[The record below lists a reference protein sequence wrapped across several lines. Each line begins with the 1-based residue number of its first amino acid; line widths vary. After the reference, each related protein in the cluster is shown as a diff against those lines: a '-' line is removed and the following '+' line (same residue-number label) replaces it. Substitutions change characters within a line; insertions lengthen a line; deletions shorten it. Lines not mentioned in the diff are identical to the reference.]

1 MTGPATAISVFH
13 PGPDPR
19 QLQQRSTDLAA
30 AASTAP
36 GFLYQRMSVDD
47 SPLLDPA
54 QAVTFETRESL
65 HAWLD
70 SDVHRKVM
78 ADSRCHN
85 IFTACPD
92 VVVGADLSP
101 PTGVGVFEHSVAD
114 GQGSSFLSTQ
124 QSLVRLSAAFPGY
137 EGACLLGPPGG
148 NGNDW
153 LSVLRFRTDQHLQA
167 WMDSSERRDA
177 LPALRSGLTSE
188 FSVVTHSTP
197 FGSILRVQDGAT
209 RVTPDWKTAMLVL
222 LVLYPTVMTL
232 SRFLGPVLSR
242 AGAEPWLAMWLSQ
255 IVSVAAMTWFLM
267 PLVTRWFRR
276 WLDPVDGAGVRV
288 SAAGAAIVALG
299 YVAFLTLFATVSW
312 LDFWDVPN

>member
-1 MTGPATAISVFH
+1 MTGTATAITVFH
-13 PGPDPR
+13 ALPDIEDFSAWRTAVADVAARAPGFV
-19 QLQQRSTDLAA
+19 STRDSACEPHLAA
-30 AASTAP
+30 AH
-36 GFLYQRMSVDD
+36 
-47 SPLLDPA
+47 
-54 QAVTFETRESL
+54 AVTFTDQASL

-70 SDVHRKVM
+70 SAGRRDAM
-78 ADSRCHN
+78 ADGRCRG

-92 VVVGADLSP
+92 ILVAEGMSP
-101 PTGVGVFEHSVAD
+101 PTGVVVFDHSVAD
-114 GQGSSFLSTQ
+114 GRLPAFLRTQ
-124 QSLVRLSAAFPGY
+124 ESLVALGARFPGF
-137 EGACLLGPPGG
+137 EGACLLGPVGG
-148 NGNDW
+148 DGNDW
-153 LSVLRFRTDQHLQA
+153 ISIVRYRTDQQLQS
-167 WMDSSERRDA
+167 WMDSDERRKA
-177 LPALRSGLTSE
+177 LPDLRSGLNAE

-232 SRFLGPVLSR
+232 SRFLGPVLSA

-288 SAAGAAIVALG
+288 SVAGALVVAVGYLG
-299 YVAFLTLFATVSW
+299 FLTLFATVSW
-312 LDFWDVPN
+312 LDFWDVPG